1 MINAFIIYDE
11 KISSKN
17 QCETLVSELRKKNL
31 FKCDYLIIKKKIFH
45 YLPNLLIF
53 FVLNLLNFLKDS
65 KYKDYNLIIS
75 CGRTA
80 APYNLLFSK
89 KNYTHNF
96 HILDPYFSR
105 DKFTNIIVPYHD
117 HKKMKIYKNTIFT
130 VGALSKQINHL
141 KKVKQPRG
149 KKIISF
155 LIGGSGKSS
164 NLTIQDIQGCLDI
177 LGKFRNKY
185 IINYCFSRRT
195 PQKIKNY
202 IIKHKYS
209 SHVYYPK
216 GDLNPYSDLLKS
228 SNYFIVT
235 QDSVGMIS
243 DVLNTGKSIY
253 IVELKNIKRK
263 LKDFSDFLI
272 KEKYVRIFDGNLQ
285 KPCYKPLN
293 EVKRVAD
300 LITQNFTN
308 DYEPKSIDLDTF

>member
-1 MINAFIIYDE
+1 MINAFIIFDE

-17 QCETLVSELRKKNL
+17 QCETLVSELRKKTKI
-31 FKCDYLIIKKKIFH
+31 KCDYLIIKKKIFH
-45 YLPNLLIF
+45 YLPNILIF
-53 FVLNLLNFLKDS
+53 FILNLIKFLKVS
-65 KYKDYNLIIS
+65 KCKNYDLIIS

-89 KNYTHNF
+89 KNYTHNY
-96 HILDPYFSR
+96 HILDPYFRR
-105 DKFTNIIVPYHD
+105 DNFTNIIIPYHD

-141 KKVKQPRG
+141 KKSKKTRG

-155 LIGGSGKSS
+155 LIGGSGRSS
-164 NLTIQDIQGCLDI
+164 NLTIQDIEGCVDTLS
-177 LGKFRNKY
+177 KFKSKY

-195 PQKIKNY
+195 PEKIKNY
-202 IIKHKYS
+202 IIKNKYS
-209 SHVYYPK
+209 SHTYYPK
-216 GDLNPYSDLLKS
+216 GELNPYSVLLKT
-228 SNYFIVT
+228 SNFFLVT

-253 IVELKNIKRK
+253 IIELKNIKRK

-272 KEKYVRIFDGNLQ
+272 KEKYVRIFHGIFE
-285 KPCYKPLN
+285 KPSHKPLN

-300 LITQNFTN
+300 IVIQNFTN
-308 DYEPKSIDLDTF
+308 DYVPKSIDLDTF